1 MSQLVV
7 SQIQGSL
14 SNNNTVSLAPGNTF
28 NVPGL
33 IVQTVYSRTDAKTT
47 YSSNPTGDGTT
58 ITDMNIAI
66 TPKYSTSLLLI
77 SWMIS
82 GEVHHDNVFL
92 AHQGGVL
99 ITTAGYQGYNN
110 VSGNVRW
117 SGLTQGF
124 YDADDSTTPAAWFI
138 QYAVPAANTT
148 VRTYAPAVRSS
159 SSATYTFALNRTIS
173 SAGASGNETG
183 ISTGMILELAQ

>member
-1 MSQLVV
+1 MSKLIV
-7 SQIQGSL
+7 SQIQGLL

-33 IVQTVYSRTDAKTT
+33 IVQTVYARTDAKTT

-58 ITDMNIAI
+58 ITDMNITI
-66 TPKYSTSLLLI
+66 TPKFATSLLLI

-82 GEVHHDNVFL
+82 GELHQDNVLL

-117 SGLTQGF
+117 SGLTQAY
-124 YDADDSTTPAAWFI
+124 YDLDESTTPSGWFI
-138 QYAVPAANTT
+138 QYAIPAANTSA
-148 VRTYAPAVRSS
+148 RTYAPAVRSS
-159 SSATYTFALNRTIS
+159 SGATYTFALNRTIS
-173 SAGASGNETG
+173 STGTDGQENG
-183 ISTGMILELAQ
+183 ISTGMIMELAQ